1 MVSLGSVV
9 DTQAGTTSSALRH
22 TKLVQA
28 AQQFEAVM
36 MGELMKPLGSGAA
49 IGEDADESSS
59 TPMQSYGVEAMAGAL
74 ARSGALGFADK
85 MVKSVESHEQKNVAQ
100 IPNVLSQGADMQE
113 KGDSQ
118 WRR

>member
-9 DTQAGTTSSALRH
+9 IDTQPDTAADNVRH

-49 IGEDADESSS
+49 IGENADETSSN
-59 TPMQSYGVEAMAGAL
+59 PMESYGVEAMAGAL
-74 ARSGALGFADK
+74 ARSGVLGFATK
-85 MVKSVESHEQKNVAQ
+85 MVKAVESHEQKNISQAP
-100 IPNVLSQGADMQE
+100 IVLSQGADMSE
-113 KGDSQ
+113 KGDSL
-118 WRR
+118 

>member
-1 MVSLGSVV
+1 MTDTQV
-9 DTQAGTTSSALRH
+9 DTASNAMRH

-59 TPMQSYGVEAMAGAL
+59 NPMQSYGVQAMAGAL
-74 ARSGALGFADK
+74 ARSGALGFASK
-85 MVKSVESHEQKNVAQ
+85 MVKAVESHEHKDISQTPK
-100 IPNVLSQGADMQE
+100 VLSQGADMPE
-113 KGDSQ
+113 KGD
-118 WRR
+118 

>member
-1 MVSLGSVV
+1 MVSLGAVV
-9 DTQAGTTSSALRH
+9 DTQPGATSNALRH

-49 IGEDADESSS
+49 IGEDSDENSSN
-59 TPMQSYGVEAMAGAL
+59 PMQSYGVEAMAGAL

-85 MVKSVESHEQKNVAQ
+85 MVKSVESHEQKRSINT
-100 IPNVLSQGADMQE
+100 
-113 KGDSQ
+113 
-118 WRR
+118 